1 MSGRCPAACLLL
13 LGLLLASACGGSDE
27 GDGDPAVTTVEV
39 SMRTVEAPAGEYFDA
54 AWLAGDRIVVGVDL
68 EERVSRLEPLRAM
81 RGDGSGL
88 EPLERARPDGECFRV
103 VEQRPARLPD
113 GRLGF
118 METCERED
126 ITAPSRQRL
135 LAWDLETEPETLLEA
150 PAGISSYTWR
160 PDLAEGLWSRDSG
173 ICAGIGTMARGDG
186 LSGLSVTLPGADW
199 PLDASLET
207 ADGDCTQEGRAA
219 APAWSPGGRTIAFVA
234 SPQSAGVEGQARLE
248 QPWNL
253 TSWTPTAGS
262 RVPCCGTSRGSAG
275 RRGRPMRA
283 GWRSAPARSA
293 TPGPASTSIASP
305 TGARSRCWA
314 AAAAWRTGRPTAPSS
329 SSSAASATSL
339 TPRAGPSWSGST
351 SPRWSGADY
360 AAAES
365 GAREA
370 GGGAGSA
377 ADGGAMSR

>member
-13 LGLLLASACGGSDE
+13 LGLLLASGCGGSHE

-39 SMRTVEAPAGEYFDA
+39 SMRIVEAPAGEYFDA

-150 PAGISSYTWR
+150 RAGISSYTWR

-186 LSGLSVTLPGADW
+186 LSGLSVTLPGAEW

-207 ADGDCTQEGRAA
+207 ADGDCTAEGRAA
-219 APAWSPGGRTIAFVA
+219 APAWSPDGRTIAFVA

-253 TSWTPTAGS
+253 YVMDADRRQP
-262 RVPCCGTSRGSAG
+262 RPLLRDVPGLG
-275 RRGRPMRA
+275 
-283 GWRSAPARSA
+283 
-293 TPGPASTSIASP
+293 GPAWSP
-305 TGARSRCWA
+305 DARWLAFGAGALGDAGAGVYVHRVA
-314 AAAAWRTGRPTAPSS
+314 DGRTVQVLGGRGGVADWSPDGSE
-329 SSSAASATSL
+329 L
-339 TPRAGPSWSGST
+339 LVIRRVGDVLDTPRRTELVRLDVSEVVGS
-351 SPRWSGADY
+351 
-360 AAAES
+360 
-365 GAREA
+365 
-370 GGGAGSA
+370 
-377 ADGGAMSR
+377 